1 MEVIINLQ
9 NAEFKKE
16 SYWFIQSELEQ
27 VSYPSKQKSKE
38 KQRTDI
44 FLGSSTT
51 FQKNYFSFKASL
63 SNRISLKLGAIE
75 VQSYKETS
83 KLDPSKCICQ
93 GLYTLVITKRMLAAL
108 RDNTSIR
115 ESYKLLH
122 PTTKEE
128 TCIISLLLSLSFSGT
143 EEKMI
148 EDERN
153 FFKVEFDQYE
163 RNEEVIV
170 QKGNELEDML
180 GAKGVELE
188 QWVKKVDYIRN
199 AIRSLGADVALLK
212 KEKDHLELENKELNK
227 QIYRL
232 NSVED
237 IHIKVDMLSN
247 SSQGIQILK
256 ELYVKT
262 EKRLN
267 HQRSIYTE
275 LSNDWSKIEA
285 KKKKLEL
292 LKAEVEKLKSAQTQL
307 NFHTLSLKDQVPQ
320 ALTLRENVKSLD
332 SLIQEFEKQIVKSR
346 TIKKDKAVE
355 AEVQNLL
362 HRKILL
368 QEKHKQVQILLD
380 TNSGYLPLEELE
392 KLHLD
397 KLENDTESKALQR
410 RGEELLRE
418 IERLGQELSRETFR
432 PSSTGG
438 QVIELQVKL
447 QAAQARV
454 DAMQDRMNLSTALHA
469 KEVAKYESILAQ
481 QDAKLS
487 SLNDS

>member
-9 NAEFKKE
+9 NAEFTKE
-16 SYWFIQSELEQ
+16 SFWFIQSELEQ
-27 VSYPSKQKSKE
+27 VSYPSKKRSKE

-44 FLGSSTT
+44 FFGSSTK

-83 KLDPSKCICQ
+83 KLDPSKCVCQ
-93 GLYTLVITKRMLAAL
+93 GLFALVITKRMLAAL
-108 RDNTSIR
+108 RDNASIR

-122 PTTKEE
+122 PTTKQE
-128 TCIISLLLSLSFSGT
+128 TCILTLLLSLSFSGT

-148 EDERN
+148 EDERK

-163 RNEEVIV
+163 RSEEVIV
-170 QKGNELEDML
+170 QKGKELEDML
-180 GAKGVELE
+180 GAKGLELD
-188 QWVKKVDYIRN
+188 QWVKKVDHISN

-227 QIYRL
+227 QISRL
-232 NSVED
+232 SSVED

-256 ELYVKT
+256 ELFVKT
-262 EKRLN
+262 EKRLSN
-267 HQRSIYTE
+267 QRSIYTE

-307 NFHTLSLKDQVPQ
+307 NFHLLSLKDQLPQ

-346 TIKKDKAVE
+346 TLKKDKAVE
-355 AEVQNLL
+355 AEVQNLI
-362 HRKILL
+362 HRKFLL

-397 KLENDTESKALQR
+397 KLENDTETKALQK

-432 PSSTGG
+432 PDSTGG
-438 QVIELQVKL
+438 QTVELQVKL

-454 DAMQDRMNLSTALHA
+454 DAMQDRMNQSTALHA
-469 KEVAKYESILAQ
+469 KEVARYESILLQ
-481 QDAKLS
+481 LDAKLGS
-487 SLNDS
+487 MSDT